1 MSQRSNQVAEELRK
15 IVSMIL
21 IEDLHDKR
29 KGFMTITRIEET
41 GALRFARIFYSVLGD
56 EEQKESA
63 REALEEN
70 MGFIRKMAVER
81 INLKYALELK
91 FELDKSIEHSFHID
105 EVLKKLKKDE
115 PKP

>member
-21 IEDLHDKR
+21 IEDLHDPR
-29 KGFMTITRIEET
+29 MGFMTITRIEVT
-41 GALRFARIFYSVLGD
+41 GDLRFARIFYSVLGD